1 MFLQH
6 MQMAVDRGLP
16 NRVEETGG
24 IFQVTDRRGRD
35 IKAGAGVRIHSY
47 ADNRHF
53 LCLKLP
59 FRARRSKPKYAGQ
72 PVCSRVAGISEHQVL
87 QHFPDPDHG

>member
-16 NRVEETGG
+16 NRVEETRG
-24 IFQVTDRRGRD
+24 IFQVTDRRGRN

-47 ADNRHF
+47 ADYRHF
-53 LCLKLP
+53 SCLKLL
-59 FRARRSKPKYAGQ
+59 FRARRSKAEYAGK
-72 PVCSRVAGISEHQVL
+72 PVCPGVAGIGEHQEL
-87 QHFPDPDHG
+87 QHFPDPDHR